1 MPPHVALVTGAS
13 SGIGEAVARR
23 YAAAGVK
30 VIAAARREE
39 RLAGLVD
46 DFGEDLIFISV
57 LDVRDLA
64 AIERLL
70 TSLPDAF
77 AEVDVLVNN
86 AGLALGL
93 EPAQDAV
100 LDNWERMIET
110 NCTGLVYM
118 TRALLPGMVAR
129 RRGHVVNMGSVA
141 GTYPYPGGNVYGAT
155 KAFVHQF
162 SLGLRADLH
171 GTGVRVTSI
180 EPGLIGGTEF
190 SEVRFG
196 DAEKAA
202 GVYAGTKPLG
212 PEDIAAAVEWVTSQ
226 PEHVN
231 VNVLEL
237 MPVSQSFGAL
247 PVDRS
252 EAVAVS
258 MAGRHHIA
266 GPRGRLE
273 VEVTGPDDGT
283 TLIFHMGTPSAG
295 SMYAPLVELGAER
308 GLRHVVCMRPG
319 YARQRTLSG
328 TRGRRLRGRYGGGRR
343 LARGRAVLYRGQ
355 VGRWTACAR
364 VRGVASRSGDRGS
377 DDRRCRSGERRGPR
391 LARRDGTGEH
401 R

>member
-1 MPPHVALVTGAS
+1 MPPHIALVTGAS

-30 VIAAARREE
+30 VIAAARRED

-46 DFGEDLIFISV
+46 DFGEDLIFVSV

-64 AIERLL
+64 AIEQLV
-70 TSLPDAF
+70 TSLPVAF
-77 AEVDVLVNN
+77 ADVDVLVNN

-118 TRALLPGMVAR
+118 TRSLLPGMVAR
-129 RRGHVVNMGSVA
+129 RRGHVVNMGSIA

-202 GVYAGTKPLG
+202 GVYAGTKALG
-212 PEDIAAAVEWVTSQ
+212 PEDIATAVEWVTSQ

-237 MPVSQSFGAL
+237 MPVGQSFAAL
-247 PVDRS
+247 PV
-252 EAVAVS
+252 
-258 MAGRHHIA
+258 
-266 GPRGRLE
+266 
-273 VEVTGPDDGT
+273 
-283 TLIFHMGTPSAG
+283 
-295 SMYAPLVELGAER
+295 ER
-308 GLRHVVCMRPG
+308 E
-319 YARQRTLSG
+319 
-328 TRGRRLRGRYGGGRR
+328 GG
-343 LARGRAVLYRGQ
+343 
-355 VGRWTACAR
+355 
-364 VRGVASRSGDRGS
+364 
-377 DDRRCRSGERRGPR
+377 
-391 LARRDGTGEH
+391 
-401 R
+401 